1 MNNIFDN
8 IESEKKVELNDRLW
22 QRVED
27 KLDVNK
33 YKSKSNNY
41 RWIAACA
48 VLLIVAGLI
57 LQQGESSK
65 RSKYRVT
72 DFSIDSNDGI
82 IPQSIDE
89 RTTLKKWYDELV
101 DCTLKRDKYSC

>member
-8 IESEKKVELNDRLW
+8 IESEKQVELNDRLW

-33 YKSKSNNY
+33 YKSKSTNY
-41 RWIAACA
+41 KWIAACA
-48 VLLIVAGLI
+48 VLVVAVGFI
-57 LQQGESSK
+57 FQSQNTPPK
-65 RSKYRVT
+65 SKYRVT
-72 DFSIDSNDGI
+72 DFSIDGSDGLI
-82 IPQSIDE
+82 QSTDD
-89 RTTLKKWYDELV
+89 RTTLKKWYDELI